1 MNMLSNH
8 ALREIKL
15 GHSTPPC
22 VLPRRDD
29 AGAESVPFYADVPA
43 EGRIL
48 RQTRRVALGRHRGTR
63 MHIHVAR
70 SAYLIFHRG
79 SARLRTSSGGK
90 EIATPLHVSLHA
102 PGEIHARDALNEEDH
117 DCDFIAIAPELLQRL
132 RENLAGKD
140 AAIGDERAIVYGIC
154 EATPEI
160 FLARRRLFAA
170 ALRPLDALNS
180 RQIDA
185 AAEQLLTLVVDC
197 VAARHRFV
205 SSQRCEGIHRWRI
218 QFVEDVKTILAREY
232 QSDLTATG
240 LAHRLHCS
248 SAYLSRTFRAVT
260 GFKFIHYRHELR
272 LCQAAYLIEQ
282 AGADIGEIAVRVG
295 FASHSHFSSAFRRR
309 FGITPSEYLNPQR
322 QAPSLAACLDDDG
335 VQAWAHRVRPPSVK
349 GH

>member
-8 ALREIKL
+8 ALREIKF

-79 SARLRTSSGGK
+79 SARLRTSSGSK

-170 ALRPLDALNS
+170 ALR
-180 RQIDA
+180 A
-185 AAEQLLTLVVDC
+185 AKRLVG
-197 VAARHRFV
+197 AAGR
-205 SSQRCEGIHRWRI
+205 SDLASA
-218 QFVEDVKTILAREY
+218 LAREIEAF
-232 QSDLTATG
+232 SAT
-240 LAHRLHCS
+240 
-248 SAYLSRTFRAVT
+248 
-260 GFKFIHYRHELR
+260 
-272 LCQAAYLIEQ
+272 
-282 AGADIGEIAVRVG
+282 
-295 FASHSHFSSAFRRR
+295 FASEDRTEGLRAFLDKR
-309 FGITPSEYLNPQR
+309 
-322 QAPSLAACLDDDG
+322 AP
-335 VQAWAHRVRPPSVK
+335 VWK
-349 GH
+349 GR